1 MSENTRYENRNG
13 AVSGPSLAERIFYR
27 LSAAGLLLFVVFVGT
42 HWLAQPQSEAHSAVT
57 VDPAIEAAVDGSDI
71 YASRCQT
78 CHQSN
83 GQGVPGVFPPV
94 DGTDWVNGDKGRL
107 IRIILGGMTG
117 EVEVNGTTYTGS
129 MPPWG
134 TFLDD
139 EQVAQV
145 ATFIRQNWSNDASE
159 VTAEEVAAI
168 RKASEDRKQPWT
180 AEELKEFEGIPGE
193 DDDS

>member
-1 MSENTRYENRNG
+1 MSENARFDNPDRI
-13 AVSGPSLAERIFYR
+13 ASGPSLAERVFFR
-27 LSAAGLLLFVVFVGT
+27 LSAAGFLLFVLFVGT
-42 HWLAQPQSEAHSAVT
+42 HWFAQPQSEARSAVT
-57 VDPAIEAAVDGSDI
+57 VDPTIEAAVDGADI

-94 DGTDWVNGDKGRL
+94 DGAAWVTGDKGRL
-107 IRIILGGMTG
+107 IRIILNGMTG
-117 EVEVNGTTYTGS
+117 EVKVKGTTYSGS

-145 ATFIRQNWSNDASE
+145 ATYVRQNWSNDASE
-159 VTAEEVAAI
+159 VTAEEVAAV

-180 AEELKEFEGIPGE
+180 AEELQEFEGIPGQS
-193 DDDS
+193 DDS